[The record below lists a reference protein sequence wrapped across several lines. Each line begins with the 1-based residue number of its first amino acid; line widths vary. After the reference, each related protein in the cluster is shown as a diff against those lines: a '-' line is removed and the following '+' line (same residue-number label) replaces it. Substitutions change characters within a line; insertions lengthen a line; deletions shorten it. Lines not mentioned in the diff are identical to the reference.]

1 MSMTLIGNARH
12 EKVRGVHDEMN
23 VLSDPSIC
31 SSRKYE
37 RGVMNT
43 TRVVLL

>member
-31 SSRKYE
+31 SSRTS
-37 RGVMNT
+37 MNGES
-43 TRVVLL
+43 

>member
-12 EKVRGVHDEMN
+12 EKKVRGVHDEMN

-31 SSRKYE
+31 SSRTS
-37 RGVMNT
+37 MNGES
-43 TRVVLL
+43 